1 MQIYEYQFSDT
12 NAFYVFSQFCL
23 FKTFWLKQKWEKI
36 ENLWRLT
43 DTPATTLWLFKE
55 DLSGQLFPHFLS

>member
-23 FKTFWLKQKWEKI
+23 FKTFWLKQKWEKNW
-36 ENLWRLT
+36 ESLETYWHSCNNSV
-43 DTPATTLWLFKE
+43 TL
-55 DLSGQLFPHFLS
+55 